1 MNNLRPDAG
10 LVAQSNSDATA
21 HRALSQRP
29 MRPARLS
36 EAHLARLEGADIR
49 LLAEPGE
56 PEFLLPQLFF
66 LDQFLFDLRPELGE
80 GRRIAAFLFFHL
92 QNVKIRPE
100 LDHVADAARWQVE
113 GPLLQ
118 FRRQR
123 FALDPAPIAAVIA
136 RRIL

>member
-29 MRPARLS
+29 MRPARL
-36 EAHLARLEGADIR
+36 EADPAGLEGADIR

-66 LDQFLFDLRPELGE
+66 LDQFLFDLRPELRE

-100 LDHVADAARWQVE
+100 LDHVADTARWQVE
-113 GPLLQ
+113 GHLLQ

-123 FALDPAPIAAVIA
+123 
-136 RRIL
+136 